1 MFFYY
6 VLLCVVLCHSSLAII
21 LMGKGEL
28 VAFLCLPSWCLVF
41 TVRLFLTT
49 PQVRLQFVIM
59 VFLDYTHL
67 LFVKKMSRAKAELGL
82 KMKVLSSCHLH
93 VFVCIASSCDNL
105 SIHPIAINVQYH
117 SKHESVSLTY

>member
-6 VLLCVVLCHSSLAII
+6 VLLCVVLCHSNLAII
-21 LMGKGEL
+21 LIGKGEL

-41 TVRLFLTT
+41 TVRLFLTM
-49 PQVRLQFVIM
+49 PQVCLQFVIM

-67 LFVKKMSRAKAELGL
+67 LFAKKMSRAKAELGL
-82 KMKVLSSCHLH
+82 KMKVLCSCHLH
-93 VFVCIASSCDNL
+93 VFVCIASTCDNL